1 MPELRVAVSV
11 LASRLVDQYGEE
23 LSVRL
28 EELFAKESDPYTSN
42 DFMLT
47 CMNDIRVHKFHAAVE
62 EALAASG
69 PKPESV
75 DSLKNDVKRRLSDWY
90 LRHHGVGPAA
100 CVEDMCVLLRAY
112 WSVATK
118 R

>member
-1 MPELRVAVSV
+1 MI
-11 LASRLVDQYGEE
+11 ASRLIDKYGDD
-23 LSVRL
+23 LMDRL
-28 EELFAKESDPYTSN
+28 EDLFTKESDPYTSN

-47 CMNDIRVHKFHAAVE
+47 CMNEIRVKKFEVAVQ

-75 DSLKNDVKRRLSDWY
+75 ESLKNDVKMRLGDWY
-90 LRHHGVGPAA
+90 MRHHGVGPAA
-100 CVEDMCVLLRAY
+100 TVEDMCVLLRAY